1 MKIFTD
7 AGRETLGFL
16 EYAGGLTELLGDA
29 AHFIGRLAIRGKETV
44 DQAYLLG
51 VNSWTIVLLTAL
63 FTGAVISLE
72 SAVQAVRYGF
82 SAYVGSAVA
91 HGTVRELG
99 PMLTAVV
106 VAGRAGA
113 AIAAEIGSMVVTE
126 QVEALEALGLSPV
139 RMLVV
144 PRLLAMVITLPMLT
158 IFAEIVAIIGGMW
171 VAYGTAHIPFDTFL
185 DSARQVA
192 IGDVFK
198 GLSKTVVFAII
209 IVLIGTY
216 QGFRT
221 QGGAAGVGKST
232 TSAVVNAIILIFLFN
247 FILSFVLFG
256 G

>member
-1 MKIFTD
+1 MKLFED
-7 AGRETLGFL
+7 AGRETVGFL
-16 EYAGGLTELLGDA
+16 DYAGGVAELLGDA
-29 AHFIGRLAIRGKETV
+29 AHFIGRLAIRGKETL

-82 SAYVGSAVA
+82 SAYVGNAVA
-91 HGTVRELG
+91 YGTIRELG

-126 QVEALEALGLSPV
+126 QIEALEALGLSPV

-144 PRLLAMVITLPMLT
+144 PRLLAMMVTLPMLT
-158 IFAEIVAIIGGMW
+158 IFAEIIAIIGGMW
-171 VAYGTAHIPFDTFL
+171 VAYGTAHIPFDSFL
-185 DSARQVA
+185 DSARQV
-192 IGDVFK
+192 GFMDVIK
-198 GLSKTVVFAII
+198 GLSKTVVFAAI
-209 IVLIGTY
+209 IVLVGTY

-221 QGGAAGVGKST
+221 TGGAAGVGKST

-247 FILSFVLFG
+247 FMLSFVLFG

>member
-1 MKIFTD
+1 MRIFED
-7 AGRETLGFL
+7 AGRETIGFF
-16 EYAGGLTELLGDA
+16 EYVGGVAELLGDA
-29 AHFIGRLAIRGKETV
+29 THFIGRFAVRGKETF

-82 SAYVGSAVA
+82 SAFVGSAVA
-91 HGTVRELG
+91 YGTVRELG

-113 AIAAEIGSMVVTE
+113 AIAAELGSMVVTE
-126 QVEALEALGLSPV
+126 QVEALEALGLSPT

-144 PRLLAMVITLPMLT
+144 PRLIALVIMLPLLT

-171 VAYGTAHIPFDTFL
+171 VAYGTAHIPFDSFL
-185 DSARQVA
+185 DSARQVEFL
-192 IGDVFK
+192 DVIK
-198 GLSKTVVFAII
+198 GLGKTVVFAII
-209 IVLIGTY
+209 IVMIGTY

-221 QGGAAGVGKST
+221 TGGAAGVGKST
-232 TSAVVNAIILIFLFN
+232 TSAVVTAIILIFLFN
-247 FILSFVLFG
+247 FMLSFVLFG